1 VHSCGS
7 CGRANPPDA
16 AFCNGCGQR
25 LGEAATVQPPAS
37 PAPPPRQAATA
48 VSGMS
53 FAAGRY
59 RVERLLGEGGK
70 KRVYLAHDT
79 RLGRD
84 VAVSVLKTEGIDES
98 GQVRVRH
105 EAEAMGR
112 LGDHPNVV
120 TVFDIG
126 EEGGQLFIVS
136 EFMAGGDVES
146 RLRDAGGRLETREAL
161 RIADQM
167 CRALEHA
174 HGHGIVHRD
183 IKPGNV
189 WLRQDGSTGLG
200 DFGLA
205 LFQERSRITQEGMMV
220 GTVAYMPPEQA
231 LGRAPDSR
239 SDLYALGATLYE
251 MLTGKPPFVGDDA
264 VAIISQHINT
274 PPVSPSWHSADV
286 PKPLDDLVLR
296 LLAKDP
302 AKRPSD
308 AAEVRAAL
316 EGIQKASVAT
326 DVPAAPAGNP
336 LDRLASGVFVGR
348 EHEVE
353 ELRAGVDA
361 TLSGQGRILLLV
373 GEPGIGKTRTSEEL
387 ATYASLRGAQVLWG
401 RCYEGEGAPTYWPWV
416 QLVRS
421 YVRERDPAALLSEM
435 AGGASVI
442 AEVVSEV
449 RERLPGLQP
458 AVALGAEE
466 ARFRLFDSLTSFFRN
481 AARQRPLVLLLDDL
495 HWADKPSLLL
505 LQFLARELAGTRILV
520 IGTYRDVELGR
531 RHPLAETLAEL
542 AKLHLSK
549 RVLLRGLQQEDVS
562 RFIEL
567 SAGSR
572 PSSSLVSAVYRETE
586 GNPFFVHEVVR
597 LLASEGRLDD
607 AKTSGSWSVE
617 IPQGIREAVG
627 RRLNHLSDECNEAL
641 TVASVIGREFDLA
654 LLGEVVELDGDR
666 LIETLEEAL
675 AARVIQEMPEAPG
688 RYRFSHALVRET
700 LHDEL
705 NTTRRVR
712 LHRRIGEALEALHAD
727 HLDSQLAALAYHF
740 AEGAH
745 AGGDPAKAVE
755 YSTRA
760 GQRAT
765 ALLAH
770 EDAIPHYERALQMLD
785 LQGGGDDQQRCDVL
799 TALAWAQHFG
809 GEVEKAIEALEQA
822 IPLARKLEDP
832 QRFALIAASFGF
844 AEFARN
850 LGKPHPGAVAL
861 LEEALEWLPADA
873 DSIHRIQVLHQLG
886 NQLILGDTAPRA
898 LACFEEALEV
908 ARRVGDPGHLM
919 EASLALIFGLW
930 RPEDLERRSVVA
942 EEVLRFAEQDG
953 QADKVIMARAQ
964 RFNHF
969 FVLGDLEACRREQ
982 RLSEEL
988 ISRSQNARAIYWHHL
1003 HRASLKLVEGDLVAG
1018 EQLAGAALAF
1028 GSRVW
1033 ADVALQMYG
1042 AQLAFL
1048 RYFQGRLDELLGV
1061 LEAGAKQ
1068 HPQPAWRAGAAWANA
1083 CLAHREAAR
1092 TYLDAFAADDYAAMP
1107 ADGNWP
1113 AGISLLASAAHEID
1127 ATDLAP
1133 RLYELLSPYAEIQIM
1148 AGAAAS
1154 PRGPGHYTLGQLA
1167 QTMGRLDDAVRH
1179 LERALA
1185 LCRAWGLQP
1194 FQTVGSIK
1202 LAEVLLERGAE
1213 GDPDRALQLV
1223 NQGLDAARDMGSAY
1237 FVERALTLKL
1247 EVQGIDASHTRRSI
1261 YSVARS
1267 VQSKRPDFQR
1277 HAAADGTVTLMFSD
1291 MEGFTAM
1298 TERLGDATAHQ
1309 VIQAHNRI
1317 LREQVKAHGGREI
1330 DSQGDG
1336 FLLAFPSPGSGV
1348 EAAVAMQRAFAS
1360 YCAENPEE
1368 PIRIRIGLHT
1378 GQAIR
1383 DADKFFGRTVI
1394 MACRI
1399 ADQARATEI
1408 LVSDDVRQAI
1418 GDAFPLGEARELTLK
1433 GFSGTHPAHPLA
1445 WA

>member
-1 VHSCGS
+1 V
-7 CGRANPPDA
+7 
-16 AFCNGCGQR
+16 
-25 LGEAATVQPPAS
+25 
-37 PAPPPRQAATA
+37 APPPPPTS
-48 VSGMS
+48 VSGIS

-59 RVERLLGEGGK
+59 RVERVLGEGGK

-84 VAVSVLKTEGIDES
+84 VAVSVLKTEGLDES
-98 GQVRVRH
+98 AQLRVRH

-126 EEGGQLFIVS
+126 EEEGQLFIVS
-136 EFMAGGDVES
+136 EFMSGGDVET
-146 RLRDAGGRLETREAL
+146 RLAEAEDGRLGIQDAM
-161 RIADQM
+161 RITAEM

-174 HGHGIVHRD
+174 HAHGIVHRD

-189 WLRQDGSTGLG
+189 WLRHDGTAGLG

-205 LFQERSRITQEGMMV
+205 LFEDRTRITQEGMMV

-231 LGRAPDSR
+231 LGRKPEAP

-251 MLTGKPPFVGDDA
+251 MLTGKPPFAGDDA

-274 PPVSPSWHSADV
+274 APVSPSWHNAEV
-286 PKPLDDLVLR
+286 PKPLDDLTLR

-302 AKRPSD
+302 AQRAAD
-308 AAEVRAAL
+308 AAEARAAI
-316 EGIQKASVAT
+316 EAIQNASSVS
-326 DVPAAPAGNP
+326 AAPADVAANP

-348 EHEVE
+348 EHEVT
-353 ELRAGVDA
+353 ELREGVDA
-361 TLSGQGRILLLV
+361 MLSGQGRILLLV

-435 AGGASVI
+435 AGGAGAI

-458 AVALGAEE
+458 AAALGAEE

-481 AARQRPLVLLLDDL
+481 AARERPLVFILDDL

-505 LQFLARELAGTRILV
+505 LQFLARELGGTRILV

-542 AKLHLSK
+542 AQLDLSK

-567 SAGSR
+567 SAGS
-572 PSSSLVSAVYRETE
+572 STSESLVSAVYRETE

-597 LLASEGRLDD
+597 LLASEGRLVDP
-607 AKTSGSWSVE
+607 KTSGTWSVE

-627 RRLNHLSDECNEAL
+627 RRLNHLSDDCNDVL
-641 TVASVIGREFDLA
+641 TVASVIGREFDLR
-654 LLGEVVELDGDR
+654 LLERVVDVDGDR

-675 AARVIQEMPEAPG
+675 AARVIQEMPDAPG

-712 LHRRIGEALEALHAD
+712 SHRRIGEELEALHAD

-745 AGGDPAKAVE
+745 AGGDPAKAVD

-760 GQRAT
+760 GRRAT
-765 ALLAH
+765 ELLAH

-785 LQGGGDDQQRCDVL
+785 LQGGADDQQRCDVL
-799 TALAWAQHFG
+799 TALAWAHQFG
-809 GEVEKAIEALEQA
+809 GEIEKAIEALEQA
-822 IPLARKLEDP
+822 IPIARKLEDP

-850 LGKPHPGAVAL
+850 LGEPHPGAVAL
-861 LEEALEWLPADA
+861 LEEALGWLPADE
-873 DSIHRIQVLHQLG
+873 DSIHRIQVLSQLG
-886 NQLILGDTAPRA
+886 NQLVLGETAPRA
-898 LACFEEALEV
+898 LACYEEALEV
-908 ARRVGDPGHLM
+908 ARRVGEPGHLM
-919 EASLALIFGLW
+919 EACFALIFGLW
-930 RPEDLERRSVVA
+930 RSEDLERRNVVA
-942 EEVLRFAEQDG
+942 EEVLRFAEEDG
-953 QADKVIMARAQ
+953 QADKIILARNQ

-969 FVLGDLEACRREQ
+969 FWAGDLAACRREYDAAQ
-982 RLSEEL
+982 EL
-988 ISRSQNARAIYWHHL
+988 ISRSQNARAVYWHHL
-1003 HRASLKLVEGDLVAG
+1003 HTASLKLVEGDLIAG
-1018 EQLAGAALAF
+1018 EQLAAAALGF

-1048 RYFQGRLDELLGV
+1048 RYFQGRMEELVGL
-1061 LEAGAKQ
+1061 LEEGAKQ
-1068 HPQPAWRAGAAWANA
+1068 NPQPVWRAGAAWAHGVLGN
-1083 CLAHREAAR
+1083 REAAR
-1092 TYLDAFAADDYAAMP
+1092 RHLDPFTADDYASMP
-1107 ADGNWP
+1107 LDGNWP
-1113 AGISLLASAAHEID
+1113 AGVSLLAAAAHEIG
-1127 ATDLAP
+1127 AEDLAP
-1133 RLYELLSPYAEIQIM
+1133 RLYELLLPYAELQVT

-1154 PRGPGHYTLGQLA
+1154 SRGPGHYGLGQLA
-1167 QTMGRLDDAVRH
+1167 QTLGRLDDAVRH
-1179 LERALA
+1179 HERALE
-1185 LCRAWGLQP
+1185 LSHAWKVRP
-1194 FQTVGSIK
+1194 FVAVVSLE

-1213 GDPDRALQLV
+1213 GDHERALQLL
-1223 NQGLDAARDMGSAY
+1223 NDGMDAARDMGSAH
-1237 FVERALTLKL
+1237 FVEQALALKL
-1247 EVQGIDASHTRRSI
+1247 EVQGIDASHTNRSI

-1267 VQSKRPDFQR
+1267 VQSKRPDFQK

-1298 TERLGDATAHQ
+1298 TERLGDEAALQ
-1309 VIQAHNRI
+1309 VVQAHNGI
-1317 LREQVKAHGGREI
+1317 LREQLKAHGGREV

-1336 FLLAFPSPGSGV
+1336 FLLAFPSPRAGA
-1348 EAAVAMQRAFAS
+1348 EAAMAMQRAFAA
-1360 YCAENPEE
+1360 YAEQHPEE
-1368 PIRIRIGLHT
+1368 PIRIRIGMHT

-1399 ADQARATEI
+1399 ADQAQATEI
-1408 LVSDDVRQAI
+1408 LVSDDVRQAV
-1418 GDAFPLGEARELTLK
+1418 GDDFTLGMARELTLK
-1433 GFSGTHPAHPLA
+1433 GFSGTHPAHPLT
-1445 WA
+1445 WV